1 MIVAEVAG
9 KVRYSD
15 MEEGI
20 SYEERQEEATG
31 ISRRV
36 ILETRDA
43 KVKPALLVT
52 DSSGTAVKISQT
64 RDAKYLLPSGAT
76 VMFADGESVFPGDIL
91 AKIPREQ
98 AKTRDI
104 TGGLPRVAELFL
116 AQKRRTFAIISE
128 IDGYV
133 SFGKD
138 TKGKRCVVVK
148 PEIGDQKEYLIPKGR
163 HVVVTEGDFIRA
175 GEPLVDGSLNPHDIL
190 RVLGEKAL
198 ASYLVSEIQAVYK
211 LQGVPIDDK
220 HIEIIV
226 KQMLRRVKIKDPGDT
241 EFLPAAQVEKWT
253 FEEQNELAVARG
265 ARPAVAEP
273 LLLGIARAA
282 SSTESFISAASFQET
297 TKVLTEASL
306 SGRVDL
312 LRGLKEN
319 VIMGR
324 LIPAGTGVGL
334 YKNVDMFVEGQ
345 TLDAEAIIEAAT
357 P

>member
-1 MIVAEVAG
+1 M
-9 KVRYSD
+9 
-15 MEEGI
+15 
-20 SYEERQEEATG
+20 
-31 ISRRV
+31 
-36 ILETRDA
+36 
-43 KVKPALLVT
+43 
-52 DSSGTAVKISQT
+52 
-64 RDAKYLLPSGAT
+64 
-76 VMFADGESVFPGDIL
+76 
-91 AKIPREQ
+91 
-98 AKTRDI
+98 
-104 TGGLPRVAELFL
+104 
-116 AQKRRTFAIISE
+116 
-128 IDGYV
+128 

-357 P
+357 PSMVARLGGHAHNYR